1 MTALREVLADNGPMA
16 LTLGGLLIG
25 FVFGVIV
32 YRTNFCTM
40 GAISDIVSFGDAR
53 RFRAWMLAAVTAIL
67 GTQLLDYAGV
77 VELSRSMYLGASVN
91 WAGSLLGGLMFG
103 YGMVFAGGCASRNLV
118 RVGGGDLR
126 SLLALVVLGVFAYM
140 TMGGIFGP
148 ARVWLEQSTALD
160 LTDFQ
165 AASQGVD
172 EVVRAHFN
180 IDRNVAVLAAL
191 AAIVLPALLYCFSS
205 SAFRASRVHT
215 LSGIGVGLCVVAGW
229 ALTGLTFDEM
239 SDRPVAPISLTYVR
253 PTGDSLEWLQR
264 YTALGWPGFG
274 VATVFGAVIGAFV
287 TALRMGRFKVTS
299 FSDKKDT
306 VRVLG
311 GAALMGIGGV
321 LGLGCT
327 IGQGVTGLSTLAIGS
342 FLTFSAIVVGGVIGI
357 KVFERILMAEA

>member
-1 MTALREVLADNGPMA
+1 MTALREVLAENGPVA

-25 FVFGVIV
+25 FVFGAIV

-67 GTQLLDYAGV
+67 GTQLLEYAGV
-77 VELSRSMYLGASVN
+77 VELSRSMYLGPNLN
-91 WAGSLLGGLMFG
+91 WAGCLLGGLLFG

-126 SLLALVVLGVFAYM
+126 ALLALIVLGIFAYM

-148 ARVWLEQSTALD
+148 VRVWLEQSTAVN
-160 LTDFQ
+160 LTDFR
-165 AASQGVD
+165 ATHQGLG
-172 EVVRAHFN
+172 EVVRAHFG
-180 IDRNVAVLAAL
+180 IERNMAALAVLAAVV
-191 AAIVLPALLYCFSS
+191 IPALIYCFFSKPFRSS
-205 SAFRASRVHT
+205 GVHVF
-215 LSGIGVGLCVVAGW
+215 SGLAVGLCVVAGW
-229 ALTGLTFDEM
+229 ALTGLAFDEM

-253 PTGDSLEWLQR
+253 PTGDALEWLQR

-274 VATVFGAVIGAFV
+274 VATVLGAIAGAFI
-287 TALRMGRFKVTS
+287 TALAMGRFKVTT

-327 IGQGVTGLSTLAIGS
+327 IGQGVTGLSTLALGS
-342 FLTFSAIVVGGVIGI
+342 FLTFAAILVGGVIGI